1 VTVPDKTVGGQALRD
16 APLDREASLPVR
28 VAKWISAEIL
38 EGRLAPGA
46 RLPTEQELSAMF
58 GVSRNVV
65 REAVAHL
72 RAEGIVRSRQGA
84 GVFVADLRPLPSLR
98 LDRDELADPQEIRK
112 LFELREI
119 LEIAAAGLAAER
131 RTKEGLAGVTAAVRH
146 LEQDSQSIDAD
157 LEFHRA
163 VAAATGNNFIH
174 VFLTFTSEHVRETIR
189 AGRDALDPKVNK
201 RIQVEE
207 HRAIYDAIVKRQP
220 DKAREAM
227 RQHLINAAKR
237 MRLEVATH
245 GGGSPGEGRGEGSTP
260 ASPRGNK

>member
-1 VTVPDKTVGGQALRD
+1 MSNEPGGGIGARD
-16 APLDREASLPVR
+16 PKLDREASLPVR

-84 GVFVADLRPLPSLR
+84 GVFVAELRPIPSLR
-98 LDRDELADPQEIRK
+98 IERDELADPQEIRK

-131 RTKEGLAGVTAAVRH
+131 RTKEGLAGVTAALRH
-146 LEQDSQSIDAD
+146 LEKDSQSIDAD

-163 VAAATGNNFIH
+163 VAAATENNFVH
-174 VFLTFTSEHVRETIR
+174 VFLIFTSEHVRETIR
-189 AGRDALDPKVNK
+189 AGRDTLDPKVNK

-220 DKAREAM
+220 EKAREAM
-227 RQHLINAAKR
+227 RQHLINAARR
-237 MRLEVATH
+237 MKL
-245 GGGSPGEGRGEGSTP
+245 
-260 ASPRGNK
+260 KD